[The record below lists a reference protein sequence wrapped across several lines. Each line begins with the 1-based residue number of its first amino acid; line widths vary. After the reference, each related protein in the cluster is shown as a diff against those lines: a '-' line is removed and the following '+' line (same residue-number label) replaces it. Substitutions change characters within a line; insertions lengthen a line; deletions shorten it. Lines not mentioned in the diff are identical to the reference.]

1 MKSNEEILIAKQ
13 QEASKYNTTVESLE
27 ENGFIYVSESYGEC
41 HWFAFVNG
49 TLMSLA
55 WFRKQQEM
63 NRKAIH
69 HCNRK

>member
-41 HWFAFVNG
+41 PMVFLVSSVMILG
-49 TLMSLA
+49 PVM
-55 WFRKQQEM
+55 
-63 NRKAIH
+63 
-69 HCNRK
+69 